1 MLSRKRGEVGRSA
14 KIAERKKSEQIDP
27 PRYLTRNIKCYDM
40 LSEEDLSK
48 IDDHVDWILKEVGL
62 EFWDDE
68 ESLNLFKDAGATV
81 KGTLVKFDKG
91 LVQNLCKTAPSE
103 FEMLGRNHKR

>member
-1 MLSRKRGEVGRSA
+1 MSGRRRGEGGRSA

-40 LSEEDLSK
+40 LSEEELSK
-48 IDDHVDWILKEVGL
+48 IDEHVDWILKEVGL

-68 ESLNLFKDAGATV
+68 ESLNLFKEAGATV
-81 KGTLVKFDKG
+81 KGTLVRFDKG
-91 LVQNLCKTAPSE
+91 LIQNLCKTAPS
-103 FEMLGRNHKR
+103 

>member
-1 MLSRKRGEVGRSA
+1 MSNRRRGEGGRSA

-40 LSEEDLSK
+40 LSEEELSK

-68 ESLNLFKDAGATV
+68 ESLNLFKEAGATV

-91 LVQNLCKTAPSE
+91 LVQNLCKTCLLYTSDAADE
-103 FEMLGRNHKR
+103 